1 MYSVLS
7 FLWKDDTFL
16 AVYSTLLSNSYLA
29 IYLQK
34 TTTQNGNTKQKK
46 KKEGK
51 KEFGRSRTQHHQLDA
66 TTPNHYTTKTDYV
79 IVGKVFNLMPFP

>member
-1 MYSVLS
+1 ME
-7 FLWKDDTFL
+7 
-16 AVYSTLLSNSYLA
+16 N
-29 IYLQK
+29 
-34 TTTQNGNTKQKK
+34 NNTKNGKKKK

-51 KEFGRSRTQHHQLDA
+51 KKFVRIRTQHHRLDA